1 MFIIYL
7 VIFILVL
14 TLILSAIT
22 FKFTFLRSK
31 KENNMFNLPISKVYA
46 SYSDIFAKLISEL
59 NNLKYEDIYIKSHD
73 GLKLHGKYYHIRKDA
88 PICICLHGYRSSSTK
103 DFSSGIKMCFEN
115 KFNVLLVDHRA
126 HEKSTG
132 QVITF
137 GIKERYDC
145 LDWINYIDK
154 KFPNSKIFLFGISM
168 GASTAIMSA
177 PLITSQKVAGIIADC
192 PYSSPKQIIKKIAI
206 DMKLPCN
213 ILYPFIYLGALLFGK
228 FNINEF
234 DCFKA
239 VKTLKIPTLLIHGEN
254 DSFTPCQMSKDL
266 KKYASENLN
275 LILFP
280 KADHGLSYI
289 SDEKRYKQAVKEF
302 IKNIG

>member
-7 VIFILVL
+7 LIFISI
-14 TLILSAIT
+14 LIFVISTIT
-22 FKFTFLRSK
+22 FKLTFLRSK
-31 KENNMFNLPISKVYA
+31 KESNMFNLPISKVYD
-46 SYSDIFAKLISEL
+46 SYKDFFSKLILEL
-59 NNLKYEDIYIKSHD
+59 DNLKCEDIYIKSHD
-73 GLKLHGKYYHIRKDA
+73 GLKLHGRYYHIKDNA
-88 PICICLHGYRSSSTK
+88 PICICFHGYRSSSSK
-103 DFSSGIKMCFEN
+103 DFCCGIKMCFEN
-115 KFNVLLVDHRA
+115 EFNVLLVDHRA
-126 HEKSTG
+126 HGKSSG

-154 KFPNSKIFLFGISM
+154 KFPDSKIFLFGISM

-213 ILYPFIYLGALLFGK
+213 ILYPFIYLGALLFGR

-239 VKTLKIPTLLIHGEN
+239 VKTLKIPTLLIHGES

-280 KADHGLSYI
+280 KADHGLSYL
-289 SDEKRYKQAVKEF
+289 SDEKKYKQVVKEF
-302 IKNIG
+302 INNL